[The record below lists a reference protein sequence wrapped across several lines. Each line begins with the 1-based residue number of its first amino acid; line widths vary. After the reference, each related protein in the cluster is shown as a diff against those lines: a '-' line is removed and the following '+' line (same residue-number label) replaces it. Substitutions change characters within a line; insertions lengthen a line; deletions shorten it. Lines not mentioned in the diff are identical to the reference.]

1 MSDPTNTQNPDPA
14 LRLIVTT
21 DPSPDLNGGEPTNT
35 RNADPALRLIVPPGS
50 SDSHSSSAAGG

>member
-1 MSDPTNTQNPDPA
+1 MTDPTNTQNPDPA

-21 DPSPDLNGGEPTNT
+21 DPSPDLSGADPTNT

-50 SDSHSSSAAGG
+50 SDSDSS